1 MKALTRLISLIAIIT
16 LLVSVG
22 CQPQHDIGKFKTQ
35 ITQMNDIMT
44 KSILENDPEASL
56 KLFADDIIS
65 LPSYKPMMKG
75 IEALKESGKDQPE
88 MNMKSFTLTTT
99 DVLVSGNFVVEI
111 GTYDLVVGMPAEQ
124 GGDFPDKGKYLTL
137 FEIQKDGS
145 LLIKADTW
153 NTDFNPWEMMKD
165 QGEEQMEDEGK

>member
-1 MKALTRLISLIAIIT
+1 MKAITKLISIIAIIT
-16 LLVSVG
+16 LLFSVG
-22 CQPQHDIGKFKTQ
+22 CQPQHDIGKLKTQ
-35 ITQMNDIMT
+35 ITEMNDIMT

-65 LPSYKPMMKG
+65 LPSYQPMMKG
-75 IEALKESGKDQPE
+75 IDAIKENSKNQPE
-88 MNMKSFTLTTT
+88 MKMNSFSLTTT

-111 GTYDLVVGMPAEQ
+111 GTYDLVVEMPAEQ

-137 FEIQKDGS
+137 FQVQKDGS

-153 NTDFNPWEMMKD
+153 NTDFNPWEMMAQAQNENKN
-165 QGEEQMEDEGK
+165 

>member
-1 MKALTRLISLIAIIT
+1 MKLEVKILFFLVLISSL
-16 LLVSVG
+16 LLVS
-22 CQPQHDIGKFKTQ
+22 CQPQHDIAKLKTQ
-35 ITQMNDIMT
+35 ITEMNDVMT
-44 KSILENDPEASL
+44 KSILESDPDASL

-75 IEALKESGKDQPE
+75 IEALKESGENQPP

-137 FEIQKDGS
+137 FQVQKDGS

-153 NTDFNPWEMMKD
+153 NTDFNPWEMMAQVKA
-165 QGEEQMEDEGK
+165 EEKE